1 MSSRETVTVTELV
14 APSGISESISAS
26 TCVVAGSDGGSGAAS
41 GAGSAAGGRA
51 RALRVRRGGGGA
63 SSAATDSGRAAG

>member
-26 TCVVAGSDGGSGAAS
+26 TRVD
-41 GAGSAAGGRA
+41 AGSAAGGTAGSAAGARA
-51 RALRVRRGGGGA
+51 RAPRVRRGAGGA
-63 SSAATDSGRAAG
+63 SSAETDSGRPAG